1 MKEIVY
7 LIETDSTNN
16 LMKAKYL
23 GEADGFTLYTGYQSA
38 GRGQAGN
45 GWESERD
52 KNLLFT
58 TLMQHPEVEVTR
70 AFDLNV
76 RISVAL
82 WRTVAPLVPEPE
94 KLTIKW
100 PNDLYYGDRK
110 LAGILVETGISSRG
124 IDWAIAGVGLNLNQI
139 EWVGNAPNPI
149 SLHMIT
155 GKEYDMHEVMRAFMA
170 QLAKTDYDRVP
181 YMAHLYRREGLWP
194 YVERAVTIDPT
205 NIVTASSKGEFVAQI
220 EGITPEGCLVLKRE
234 DGQTKSYHFKQVRF
248 VV

>member
-1 MKEIVY
+1 MKY

-16 LMKAKYL
+16 LLKAKYL

-58 TLMQHPEVEVTR
+58 TLIQHPEVPVER

-94 KLTIKW
+94 KLCIKW
-100 PNDLYYGDRK
+100 PNDLYYGDKK
-110 LAGILVETGISSRG
+110 LAGILVETGLSSRG
-124 IDWAIAGVGLNLNQI
+124 IDWAIAGVGLNLNQT

-149 SLHMIT
+149 SLHLIT
-155 GKEYDMHEVMRAFMA
+155 GQEYDLHEVMRAFME
-170 QLAKTDYDRVP
+170 QLLHTDYTRTE

-194 YVERAVTIDPT
+194 YLERAVTLDPT
-205 NIVTASSKGEFVAQI
+205 NIVASPTNDTFMARI
-220 EGITPEGCLVLKRE
+220 EEITPEGCLVLRRE
-234 DGQTKSYHFKQVRF
+234 DGQTKTYHFKQVRF

>member
-1 MKEIVY
+1 MQY
-7 LIETDSTNN
+7 LTETDSTNN
-16 LMKAKYL
+16 LLKAKYL

-58 TLMQHPEVEVTR
+58 TLMQHPEVSVER

-76 RISVAL
+76 RVSVAL

-110 LAGILVETGISSRG
+110 LAGILVETGLSSRG
-124 IDWAIAGVGLNLNQI
+124 IDWAIAGVGLNLNQT
-139 EWVGNAPNPI
+139 EWAGNAPNPI

-155 GKEYDMHEVMRAFMA
+155 GKEYDLHEVMRAFMV
-170 QLAKTDYDRVP
+170 QLAQTDYDRAP
-181 YMAHLYRREGLWP
+181 YMAHLYRREGMWL
-194 YVERAVTIDPT
+194 YQERAVTIEPT
-205 NIVTASSKGEFVAQI
+205 NIATASVDGAFMAQI
-220 EGITPEGCLVLKRE
+220 EEITPEGCLVLKRE
-234 DGQTKSYHFKQVRF
+234 DGERKVYHFKQVRF